1 MSRKL
6 CNACHMFK
14 NGRKTKWV
22 IHAPRAF
29 ANVSPTL
36 LRSCAAVIE
45 RIDSGIAKKTT

>member
-1 MSRKL
+1 
-6 CNACHMFK
+6 MFK